1 MKKCIALLFLLI
13 LPLAFSCTQKGQ
25 DFNAAK
31 PVNESEYRSVI
42 RLWPVDHLSERIE
55 SELIEAFR
63 KYPKACDEVW
73 LLAEGS
79 GQQHAPA
86 SDEELEKLK
95 KAAADFRE
103 LGIIVSYQDL
113 SLGHPDNIEC
123 PPGPNKY
130 GFRAAIGANG
140 KASYTQTCPRDTA
153 YAQAFARKYAQVC
166 EAIHPD
172 NVMVDDDLR
181 LTLHGPSEII
191 CFCDHCIAQFNEEYG
206 HRFTHDSLVK
216 ALESNQPGIR
226 SEWIAFSQHSLALFA
241 GQIAEAVHQVSPE
254 SHLGLQHVAFH
265 ANLMEGWDWNKI
277 FDAMRAATGNTVSSR
292 PGHGVYNDH
301 APRMI
306 IEKAY
311 GISRQIGRLEGD
323 FHVIFPEIEG
333 FQHRATG
340 KSPQSL
346 CTETLLYLSMGANAM
361 SYSIIGGNHEP
372 MDWYADNYFKYLDRY
387 HQLFCD
393 YVAFNKGSEGA
404 GIDDYISPNLVQR
417 NEPGWMNTD
426 AGRTSITL
434 SPLGIPF
441 TPEAKRCTA
450 SILDAQNLA
459 GMGGEEI
466 AVFLSGNNVILDA
479 RGWGTVKEKGL
490 QSLFKKV
497 DSPEGLPQDATCYET
512 QGGKRAI
519 VLGQPFNY
527 DISAA
532 ERQKLL
538 RAFDWASEGRLT
550 VFPETFSQCV
560 TVPRVDSES
569 GYLRSVTYVNATI
582 TDQENITLRLRACP
596 DKARFSWEDVK
607 GSHRLKAIREG
618 DDVLVTI
625 PFIKAWDAGWIK
637 IAQ

>member
-1 MKKCIALLFLLI
+1 MNKQITFLFFLL
-13 LPLAFSCTQKGQ
+13 LPLVFSCTQKGQ
-25 DFNAAK
+25 DGVVAK
-31 PVNESEYRSVI
+31 PAEESAYRSVI
-42 RLWPVDHLSERIE
+42 RLWSVDHLSERIE
-55 SELIEAFR
+55 SELMDGFR
-63 KYPKACDEVW
+63 RYPNACDEVW
-73 LLAEGS
+73 LLAEGN
-79 GQQHAPA
+79 GGYFAPA

-95 KAAADFRE
+95 KAADDCRE

-123 PPGPNKY
+123 PPGLNKY

-153 YAQAFARKYAQVC
+153 FVRAYAQKYAQVC
-166 EAIHPD
+166 EAIRPD
-172 NVMVDDDLR
+172 NVMIDDDLR

-191 CFCDHCIAQFNEEYG
+191 CFCDDCIARFNEEYG
-206 HRFTHDSLVK
+206 HRFNHESLVK

-226 SEWIAFSQHSLALFA
+226 SEWIEFSQYSLAYFA

-323 FHVIFPEIEG
+323 FHTIFPEIEG
-333 FQHRATG
+333 FEHRATG
-340 KSPQSL
+340 KSPQSI

-361 SYSIIGGNHEP
+361 SYSLIGGNHEK

-387 HQLFCD
+387 HKLFCD

-404 GIDDYISPNLVQR
+404 GIDDFISPSLVLR
-417 NEPGWMNTD
+417 DEPGWMNTD

-450 SILDAQNLA
+450 SILDAQNIA
-459 GMGGEEI
+459 GMGSEEI
-466 AVFLSGNNVILDA
+466 AAFLSANNVILDA
-479 RGWGTVKEKGL
+479 RGWDKVMERGL

-497 DSPEGLPQDATCYET
+497 DIPEGLPQDTGCFET
-512 QGGKRAI
+512 QGSKRAVI
-519 VLGQPFNY
+519 LGKPFRY

-532 ERQKLL
+532 QRQELL
-538 RAFDWASEGRLT
+538 RAFDWASEGRMS

-569 GYLRSVTYVNATI
+569 GLLRSVTYVNATI
-582 TDQENITLRLRACP
+582 TDQENITLRLRSCP
-596 DKARFSWEDVK
+596 GKAKFSWEDVK
-607 GSHRLKAIREG
+607 GSHRLKAVRDG

-625 PFIKAWDAGWIK
+625 PFIKAWDAGWIR
-637 IAQ
+637 IE